1 MQGLFLKLTEIPKI
15 GFAHHFQA
23 ENYQASYMSKII
35 SIELVYIKSGS
46 FTAELYG
53 KNYDI
58 CPGSILVLPRTLPL
72 TLTAEKGVVHTHC
85 TVQLLLNT
93 PPIFIDNADK
103 EAYELTDGIVLP
115 FITPPCPENESIK
128 KELYA
133 IISSVGTLG
142 KDGKLSA
149 ALGAMGILAK
159 LNRMYRQAAY
169 RAAGKASLL
178 EYKIKSYVSAN
189 IHKQF
194 TIAELAQ
201 ALGKTPNYLNSV
213 FKQATGIGIRQYI
226 NREKVHIISTILE
239 SENLTFRQACE
250 SVAIYDVSYGYRL
263 FKKQTGIT
271 PAAFAEGKHLKPN

>member
-1 MQGLFLKLTEIPKI
+1 MQGLFLNLTEIPKI

-23 ENYQASYMSKII
+23 ENYQASYGLKTI

-46 FTAELYG
+46 FTAKLYG

-58 CPGSILVLPRTLPL
+58 VPGSILVLPRTLPL

-85 TVQLLLNT
+85 TVQLLLKS
-93 PPIFIDNADK
+93 PPMLIEATDK
-103 EAYELTDGIVLP
+103 ETHALTDGIVLP

-142 KDGKLSA
+142 EEGKLSA
-149 ALGAMGILAK
+149 ALSAMGILAK
-159 LNRMYRQAAY
+159 LERIYRQTLY
-169 RAAGKASLL
+169 TKSGKASLL
-178 EYKIKSYVSAN
+178 EYKIKNYISAN
-189 IHKQF
+189 IHKPF
-194 TIAELAQ
+194 TIAELAH

-239 SENLTFRQACE
+239 SENLTFKQACE
-250 SVAIYDVSYGYRL
+250 SVAIYDISYGYRL